1 MAETLYHPPVEIR
14 QGTSVEWTTVSADY
28 PATDGFAATFTAVAA
43 SGSLSVFATASGA
56 DFLFALTPAQ
66 TAALYPGSYEYSIK
80 LTDGTDTHVLEA
92 GYVYILA
99 DVTAEQPLG
108 VAGVS
113 PARQRH
119 DHYVKLVTNEAFV
132 KTLQPGQLAEMEEI
146 IRRLEWDLKR
156 EQDAEKLRRGI
167 NTTRKLYT
175 RFI

>member
-1 MAETLYHPPVEIR
+1 MAETLYHPPVEVR
-14 QGTSVEWTTVSADY
+14 QGTTVEWTTVSEDY
-28 PATDGFAATFTAVAA
+28 PATDGYAATFTAVAT
-43 SGSLSVFATASGA
+43 SGSLAVTGTVDGA
-56 DFLFALTPAQ
+56 DWDFTLTATQ
-66 TAALYPGSYEYSIK
+66 TAALQPGSYEYSIK
-80 LTDGTDTHVLEA
+80 LTLGAAVYVIEA
-92 GYVYILA
+92 GYLYILA

-119 DHYVKLVTNEAFV
+119 DHYVKLVTNESFV

-156 EQDAEKLRRGI
+156 EEDAEKLRRGI
-167 NTTRKLYT
+167 NATRKLYT